1 MDKNGT
7 SLTKQEEISIILK
20 TNDNLAIAR
29 VLKKMAQRVE
39 EQGIETFKL
48 RRLMDRGNQVGFSN
62 VTYEEN

>member
-1 MDKNGT
+1 
-7 SLTKQEEISIILK
+7 
-20 TNDNLAIAR
+20 
-29 VLKKMAQRVE
+29 MAQRVE